1 MPEGTG
7 YCDFHEKVYKTNHT
21 CDFFVARDSAEGRT
35 YKSRLYGNGEDDDDE
50 MDELEI

>member
-7 YCDFHEKVYKTNHT
+7 YCDFHEKVYKASHT
-21 CDFFVARDSAEGRT
+21 CDFFLALDSTEGRA
-35 YKSRLYGNGEDDDDE
+35 YKSKLYGHGEDDDGE